1 MATIH
6 QVKPVSCPGCGATVG
21 RIAHQDRQEYLVD
34 VPHAKPAAKYLSI
47 GLDTLAVHVC
57 ASKAARPGQLQ

>member
-6 QVKPVSCPGCGATVG
+6 QVKPVFCPGCGATVG
-21 RIAHQDRQEYLVD
+21 RIAHQDQLPLVD

-57 ASKAARPGQLQ
+57 GAKAAGPGGPQ

>member
-6 QVKPVSCPGCGATVG
+6 QVKPVLCPGCGATVG
-21 RIAHQDRQEYLVD
+21 RIAHQDRQEHLVD

-47 GLDTLAVHVC
+47 GINTLTVHVC
-57 ASKAARPGQLQ
+57 GAKTARSGGS